1 MAPDSENH
9 AQKLKREQSE
19 SYRSQGTHLR
29 KRPHMVSATFPF
41 IEFAADTVIRCS
53 RTPASR
59 SRTIAPRKP
68 QYRRCEGSEHLLTRD
83 YSFIIM
89 SLNFKNF
96 EFIEIDD

>member
-1 MAPDSENH
+1 MTPDSEKQ

-41 IEFAADTVIRCS
+41 IEFAADTAIRYS

-59 SRTIAPRKP
+59 SRTLAPRKP
-68 QYRRCEGSEHLLTRD
+68 QCRRCGGSEHLPTRD
-83 YSFIIM
+83 
-89 SLNFKNF
+89 
-96 EFIEIDD
+96 